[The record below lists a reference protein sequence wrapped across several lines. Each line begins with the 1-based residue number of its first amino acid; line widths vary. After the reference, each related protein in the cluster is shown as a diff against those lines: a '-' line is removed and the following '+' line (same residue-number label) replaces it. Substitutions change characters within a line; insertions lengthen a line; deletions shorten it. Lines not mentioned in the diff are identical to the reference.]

1 MTQSSEAAIEKTK
14 DAIEETRNKVRDR
27 VNSLQDDLSP
37 AALLDRFAPEGQPLS
52 ESIRQVADAAR
63 RNPLATAL
71 LAGGA
76 MLLGREVLSGSHN
89 RFATYADEKDAAA
102 RVGKHIRSV
111 KSATADIAQTASQ
124 MTESARRKAADGVDS
139 AAETAEDLLQTSKQQ
154 AQSAYKAANRAVR
167 TTTTDTAKAATTG
180 RRWVEDNP
188 VAAGLACVAVGA
200 LAASFFTA
208 KPISDYRDDDD
219 EADDQPTARPAKK
232 TGTAS
237 GRSVAKKR
245 AVSKKS
251 QPRKVKPAVSKPPAT
266 KTGKAGAK
274 RKPAPVSGSTRP
286 AGGALNAS
294 TTGADKR
301 QTGYTG
307 MTS

>member
-52 ESIRQVADAAR
+52 ESIRQVTDAAR
-63 RNPLATAL
+63 RNPFATAL

-76 MLLGREVLSGSHN
+76 MLLGREVISGSN
-89 RFATYADEKDAAA
+89 GRFTTYADEKDAAA
-102 RVGKHIRSV
+102 RIGKHVKSV
-111 KSATADIAQTASQ
+111 KDATADIAQNASR
-124 MTESARRKAADGVDS
+124 MTHSAQLKAAQGVDT
-139 AAETAEDLLQTSKQQ
+139 AAETAEELLQSTKHQ

-167 TTTTDTAKAATTG
+167 TTTTDAAKAATTG

-208 KPISDYRDDDD
+208 KPISDYREADD
-219 EADDQPTARPAKK
+219 EGDDQPTARPAKK

-237 GRSVAKKR
+237 RQSVAKKR

-251 QPRKVKPAVSKPPAT
+251 QPRKVKSAVSKSRAT
-266 KTGKAGAK
+266 KTSKAGAK
-274 RKPAPVSGSTRP
+274 RKSASVAASTRP
-286 AGGALNAS
+286 VGGALNAS